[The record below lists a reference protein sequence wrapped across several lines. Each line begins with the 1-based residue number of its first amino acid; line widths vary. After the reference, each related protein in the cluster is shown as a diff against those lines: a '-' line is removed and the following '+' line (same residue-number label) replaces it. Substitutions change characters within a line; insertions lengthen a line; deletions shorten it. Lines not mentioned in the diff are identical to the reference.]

1 MNAVNYMNKNKI
13 IWGIALLLAG
23 CTQEM
28 ENQPQSSELR
38 INVGVNETRV
48 TQGNEGYTFD
58 TNDEIGVF
66 VSPEGQSIQTADL
79 SYNVKNRWS
88 GSEWVAEH
96 SMYWTSDEVGTKDK
110 IVGYYPY
117 AKTVSDPAKF
127 VFTVSSDQ
135 STTDKMQVNDFL
147 YGSTVGV
154 KTTENAPVSFS
165 LDHKMTR
172 LTVNV
177 KYSTQFTGTE
187 SISSFKINALPA
199 VSIDLNTGT
208 LGKASGTR
216 TAISLGKA
224 GKVTEGYRSTYD
236 VIIVPQS
243 VSATDPLLTLS
254 INGQELRL
262 TLAKEFESGK
272 HYVLNLTAGKER
284 LELTGIS
291 VSDWTTGKVLVG
303 EVVEEQLYY
312 KHGDVIP
319 YMVNRTQK
327 PVTIVFVGDG
337 FTIESMKKQ
346 NGFYNESL
354 DKAIKAIFNTEPY
367 KTYQDYFN
375 VYKIVAVS
383 AEEGADNTSTGDM
396 KDTFF
401 GAGWN
406 NSYSDMKC
414 DHNTVFNFVQQYCPD
429 IVKGQTTIDK
439 IAIIVVVND
448 ERYGGMC
455 WSWSTGRAYCICPIA
470 KGGAPLYWSGG
481 YEGTGLN
488 KGDWTNTVVHEG
500 GGHCFGK
507 LGDEYYSSE
516 GYYPNSYISGHSWPV
531 PMSLNL
537 IANKNN
543 VLWQHFI
550 GLNDYPK
557 VGLYEGGSGYL
568 HGVWR
573 SELISCMIDNRFY
586 FNAPSRE
593 LIVKRIK
600 SLAGE
605 TYSFEDF
612 LARDVNVDNT
622 PKVTG
627 ARTAS
632 VQIMPPT
639 APPMLI
645 DNSFE

>member
-165 LDHKMTR
+165 LDHKMTQ

-406 NSYSDMKC
+406 DSYSDMKC

-507 LGDEYYSSE
+507 MGDEY
-516 GYYPNSYISGHSWPV
+516 
-531 PMSLNL
+531 
-537 IANKNN
+537 
-543 VLWQHFI
+543 
-550 GLNDYPK
+550 
-557 VGLYEGGSGYL
+557 
-568 HGVWR
+568 
-573 SELISCMIDNRFY
+573 
-586 FNAPSRE
+586 
-593 LIVKRIK
+593 
-600 SLAGE
+600 
-605 TYSFEDF
+605 
-612 LARDVNVDNT
+612 
-622 PKVTG
+622 
-627 ARTAS
+627 
-632 VQIMPPT
+632 
-639 APPMLI
+639 
-645 DNSFE
+645 

>member
-1 MNAVNYMNKNKI
+1 MNKKNI
-13 IWGIALLLAG
+13 IWGIALLLAS

-28 ENQPQSSELR
+28 EYQPQSSELR
-38 INVGVNETRV
+38 ISVGVNETRV
-48 TQGNEGYTFD
+48 SQGNDGYTFD
-58 TNDEIGVF
+58 TNDEIGVS
-66 VSPEGQSIQTADL
+66 VTSEGKSIQATDK
-79 SYNVKNRWS
+79 SYNMKNRWS
-88 GSEWVAEH
+88 GSGWVAERP
-96 SMYWTSDEVGTKDK
+96 MYWTSDEVGTKNNV
-110 IVGYYPY
+110 IGYYPY
-117 AKTVSDPAKF
+117 TTTVSDPTKF
-127 VFTVSSDQ
+127 VFTVAADQ
-135 STTDKMQVNDFL
+135 STANKMQKNDFL
-147 YGSTVGV
+147 YGNTLAV
-154 KTTENAPVSFS
+154 KTAENAAVHFTMN
-165 LDHKMTR
+165 HKMAR
-172 LTVNV
+172 ITVNV

-187 SISSFKINALPA
+187 SITNFKINVLPT

-208 LGKASGTR
+208 LGKASGEK
-216 TAISLGKA
+216 TAISLGKV
-224 GKVTEGYRSTYD
+224 GKATEGYLSTYD
-236 VIIVPQS
+236 VIVVPQR
-243 VSATDPLLTLS
+243 VTEAERLLSLS
-254 INGQELRL
+254 INGKELGLSL
-262 TLAKEFESGK
+262 TKEFESGK
-272 HYVLNLTAGKER
+272 HYVLNLTAGKEG
-284 LELTGIS
+284 LDLTGIT
-291 VSDWTTGKVLVG
+291 VSDWTAGKMLIG
-303 EVVEEQLYY
+303 EVVEEELYY

-319 YMVNRTQK
+319 YMVNRQQK

-346 NGFYNESL
+346 GGFYNESL
-354 DKAIKAIFNTEPY
+354 DKAIKALFNTEPY
-367 KTYQDYFN
+367 KTYQDHFN

-429 IVKGQTTIDK
+429 IVNKQTNIDK
-439 IAIIVVVND
+439 VAIIVVVND

-455 WSWSTGRAYCICPIA
+455 WSWSSGRAYCICPIA

-507 LGDEYYSSE
+507 LGDEYYSNE
-516 GYYPNSYISGHSWPV
+516 GYYPGSTISGHSWPV

-543 VLWQHFI
+543 VLWEHFI
-550 GLNDYPK
+550 NLEGYPK

-568 HGVWR
+568 HGIWR

-605 TYSFEDF
+605 TYSWNEF
-612 LARDVNVDNT
+612 LAKDVNVDNT
-622 PKVTG
+622 PAVTG
-627 ARTAS
+627 IQAAS
-632 VQIMPPT
+632 IQIMPPT

-645 DNSFE
+645 DNSLK

>member
-1 MNAVNYMNKNKI
+1 MGKV
-13 IWGIALLLAG
+13 
-23 CTQEM
+23 
-28 ENQPQSSELR
+28 
-38 INVGVNETRV
+38 
-48 TQGNEGYTFD
+48 
-58 TNDEIGVF
+58 
-66 VSPEGQSIQTADL
+66 
-79 SYNVKNRWS
+79 
-88 GSEWVAEH
+88 
-96 SMYWTSDEVGTKDK
+96 
-110 IVGYYPY
+110 
-117 AKTVSDPAKF
+117 
-127 VFTVSSDQ
+127 
-135 STTDKMQVNDFL
+135 
-147 YGSTVGV
+147 
-154 KTTENAPVSFS
+154 
-165 LDHKMTR
+165 
-172 LTVNV
+172 
-177 KYSTQFTGTE
+177 
-187 SISSFKINALPA
+187 
-199 VSIDLNTGT
+199 
-208 LGKASGTR
+208 GKA
-216 TAISLGKA
+216 
-224 GKVTEGYRSTYD
+224 TEGYLSTYD
-236 VIIVPQS
+236 VIVVPQR
-243 VSATDPLLTLS
+243 VTEAERLLSLS
-254 INGQELRL
+254 INGKELGLSL
-262 TLAKEFESGK
+262 TKEFESGK
-272 HYVLNLTAGKER
+272 HYVLNLTAGKEG
-284 LELTGIS
+284 LDLTGIT
-291 VSDWTTGKVLVG
+291 VSDWTAGKMLIG
-303 EVVEEQLYY
+303 EVVEEELYY

-319 YMVNRTQK
+319 YMVNRQQK

-346 NGFYNESL
+346 GGFYNESL
-354 DKAIKAIFNTEPY
+354 DKAIKALFNTEPY
-367 KTYQDYFN
+367 KTYQDHFN

-429 IVKGQTTIDK
+429 IVSKQTNIDK
-439 IAIIVVVND
+439 VAIIVVVND

-455 WSWSTGRAYCICPIA
+455 WSWSSGRAYCICPIA

-507 LGDEYYSSE
+507 LGDEYYSNE
-516 GYYPNSYISGHSWPV
+516 GYYPGSTISGHSWPV

-543 VLWQHFI
+543 VLWEHFI
-550 GLNDYPK
+550 NLEGYPK

-568 HGVWR
+568 HGIWR

-605 TYSFEDF
+605 TYSWNEF
-612 LARDVNVDNT
+612 LAKDVNVDNT
-622 PKVTG
+622 PAVTG
-627 ARTAS
+627 IQPAS
-632 VQIMPPT
+632 IQIMPPT

-645 DNSFE
+645 DNSLK